1 MGQNGVVV
9 AAEHDVRVVA
19 VDYGLTGQKFDPDY
33 FDFLDLFE
41 SFLEMV
47 DHPSQIGAPICCR
60 HKSDTDH
67 GVNRLVVE
75 SPVVVL

>member
-1 MGQNGVVV
+1 
-9 AAEHDVRVVA
+9 
-19 VDYGLTGQKFDPDY
+19 
-33 FDFLDLFE
+33 LFQ
-41 SFLEMV
+41 SCVEMV
-47 DHPSQIGAPICCR
+47 GHSSQIGTPICCR

>member
-9 AAEHDVRVVA
+9 AAEHDVRVIA
-19 VDYGLTGQKFDPDY
+19 VDHGLTGQKVDPDH
-33 FDFLDLFE
+33 FDFFDLFQ
-41 SFLEMV
+41 SCVEMV
-47 DHPSQIGAPICCR
+47 GHSSQIGTPICCR